1 MTVKQNKKEIRTL
14 ITNKKKAMSAEEIT
28 AGSRIITDRLELSKE
43 YQDNDNILIY
53 NQEVETSGIINKS
66 LERGKKV
73 YVPKVIINKEDRSDK
88 YMEFVRI
95 NSYDDLQDGYMGIKE
110 PVSDDYEI
118 PQDGLLDFV
127 LKVILALIVYFI
139 GTKLIGWLCKNLRK
153 HLVKFGIGYGGG
165 FYDRYLVKNG
175 DRYYKTA
182 ICFDYQVLDDIPA
195 EEFDIRPDM
204 IITDK
209 RIITAQEL

>member
-14 ITNKKKAMSAEEIT
+14 ITNKKKAMSVEEIT

-43 YQDNDNILIY
+43 YQDNDNILIYVSY

-95 NSYDDLQDGYMGIKE
+95 KE

-118 PQDGLLDFV
+118 PQDGLLV
-127 LKVILALIVYFI
+127 MPGLAFDVTL
-139 GTKLIGWLCKNLRK
+139 NR
-153 HLVKFGIGYGGG
+153 IGYGGG

>member
-1 MTVKQNKKEIRTL
+1 M
-14 ITNKKKAMSAEEIT
+14 
-28 AGSRIITDRLELSKE
+28 
-43 YQDNDNILIY
+43 
-53 NQEVETSGIINKS
+53 
-66 LERGKKV
+66 
-73 YVPKVIINKEDRSDK
+73 YVPKVIINKKARKYRSDK

-95 NSYDDLQDGYMGIKE
+95 QSLDHDLQDGYMGIKK

-118 PQDGLLDFV
+118 PQDGLLV
-127 LKVILALIVYFI
+127 MPGLAFDVTL
-139 GTKLIGWLCKNLRK
+139 NR
-153 HLVKFGIGYGGG
+153 IGYGGG

-209 RIITAQEL
+209 RIITAQGNRKSINRYGY

>member
-1 MTVKQNKKEIRTL
+1 M
-14 ITNKKKAMSAEEIT
+14 
-28 AGSRIITDRLELSKE
+28 SKE
-43 YQDNDNILIY
+43 YQDNDNILIYVSY

-95 NSYDDLQDGYMGIKE
+95 NFYDDLQDGYMGIKE

-118 PQDGLLDFV
+118 PQDGLLV
-127 LKVILALIVYFI
+127 MPGLAFDVTL
-139 GTKLIGWLCKNLRK
+139 NR
-153 HLVKFGIGYGGG
+153 IGYGGG

>member
-53 NQEVETSGIINKS
+53 VSYNQEVETSGIINKS

-73 YVPKVIINKEDRSDK
+73 YVPKVIINKED
-88 YMEFVRI
+88 
-95 NSYDDLQDGYMGIKE
+95 LQDGYMGIKE

-118 PQDGLLDFV
+118 PQDGLLV
-127 LKVILALIVYFI
+127 MPGLAFDVTL
-139 GTKLIGWLCKNLRK
+139 NR
-153 HLVKFGIGYGGG
+153 IGYGGG

>member
-53 NQEVETSGIINKS
+53 VAIIRKS
-66 LERGKKV
+66 KHQVLLIKPWTWQKV

-118 PQDGLLDFV
+118 PQDGLLV
-127 LKVILALIVYFI
+127 MPGLAFDVTL
-139 GTKLIGWLCKNLRK
+139 NR
-153 HLVKFGIGYGGG
+153 IGYGGG

-209 RIITAQEL
+209 EL

>member
-28 AGSRIITDRLELSKE
+28 AGSRIITDRLELS
-43 YQDNDNILIY
+43 
-53 NQEVETSGIINKS
+53 NKS

-73 YVPKVIINKEDRSDK
+73 YVPKVIINKEDMSDK

-118 PQDGLLDFV
+118 PQDGLLV
-127 LKVILALIVYFI
+127 MPGLAFDVTL
-139 GTKLIGWLCKNLRK
+139 NR
-153 HLVKFGIGYGGG
+153 IGYGGG

>member
-1 MTVKQNKKEIRTL
+1 M
-14 ITNKKKAMSAEEIT
+14 
-28 AGSRIITDRLELSKE
+28 D
-43 YQDNDNILIY
+43 
-53 NQEVETSGIINKS
+53 
-66 LERGKKV
+66 
-73 YVPKVIINKEDRSDK
+73 
-88 YMEFVRI
+88 
-95 NSYDDLQDGYMGIKE
+95 
-110 PVSDDYEI
+110 
-118 PQDGLLDFV
+118 
-127 LKVILALIVYFI
+127 
-139 GTKLIGWLCKNLRK
+139 
-153 HLVKFGIGYGGG
+153 

>member
-1 MTVKQNKKEIRTL
+1 MTNAI
-14 ITNKKKAMSAEEIT
+14 KALAQWK
-28 AGSRIITDRLELSKE
+28 GS
-43 YQDNDNILIY
+43 
-53 NQEVETSGIINKS
+53 
-66 LERGKKV
+66 
-73 YVPKVIINKEDRSDK
+73 
-88 YMEFVRI
+88 
-95 NSYDDLQDGYMGIKE
+95 
-110 PVSDDYEI
+110 I
-118 PQDGLLDFV
+118 PQDGLLV
-127 LKVILALIVYFI
+127 MPGLAFDVTL
-139 GTKLIGWLCKNLRK
+139 NR
-153 HLVKFGIGYGGG
+153 IGYGGG

>member
-14 ITNKKKAMSAEEIT
+14 ITNKKKAMSVEEIT

-53 NQEVETSGIINKS
+53 VSYNQELETSGIINKS

-95 NSYDDLQDGYMGIKE
+95 NSYDDLQDGYMGIK
-110 PVSDDYEI
+110 
-118 PQDGLLDFV
+118 
-127 LKVILALIVYFI
+127 
-139 GTKLIGWLCKNLRK
+139 
-153 HLVKFGIGYGGG
+153 
-165 FYDRYLVKNG
+165 
-175 DRYYKTA
+175 
-182 ICFDYQVLDDIPA
+182 
-195 EEFDIRPDM
+195 
-204 IITDK
+204 
-209 RIITAQEL
+209 